1 MEVGSNLFQFKFNSE
16 FELDRVVR
24 RGPWSF
30 DNQVLMLRQWQ
41 PGMTAASVKFDP
53 MALWIQIWGASFD
66 MVSPKVATEI
76 GK

>member
-30 DNQVLMLRQWQ
+30 DNQVLMLRQC
-41 PGMTAASVKFDP
+41 VKNLGIFSLSLNR
-53 MALWIQIWGASFD
+53 MMSFIE
-66 MVSPKVATEI
+66 SE
-76 GK
+76 